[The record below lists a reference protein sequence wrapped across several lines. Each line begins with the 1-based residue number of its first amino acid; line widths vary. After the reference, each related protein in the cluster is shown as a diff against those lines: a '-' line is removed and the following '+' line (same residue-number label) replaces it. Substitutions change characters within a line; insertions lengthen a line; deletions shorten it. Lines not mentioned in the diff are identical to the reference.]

1 MIPRSIQKL
10 LDQRQCYKIALSSPE
25 GERVC
30 EDLIQR
36 FILADPI
43 KSNADVTLINLGKQR
58 LAIDILRKVYTNE
71 RDFRLALEKSFAA
84 QTEPQEL

>member
-10 LDQRQCYKIALSSPE
+10 LDQRHCYKIALSTPE

-30 EDLIQR
+30 EDLIKR

-58 LAIDILRKVYTNE
+58 MAIEILRKVYTNE
-71 RDFRLALEKSFAA
+71 RDFRMALEKSFAA
-84 QTEPQEL
+84 EAEPQEL